1 MANLKGEKVTV
12 KQILGVLAMGLTMFV
27 LSNFNNNASADT
39 FSTES
44 QAEITQIEGNGYC
57 KPVYYAANGYSCRYK
72 NGKWDY
78 IVTKGNLE
86 ATLGVMSNGWVSSL
100 GGGYFTS

>member
-1 MANLKGEKVTV
+1 MAF
-12 KQILGVLAMGLTMFV
+12 TMFV
-27 LSNFNNNASADT
+27 LFNFNNSAYADT
-39 FSTES
+39 FSTEA
-44 QAEITQIEGNGYC
+44 QVEITQIEGNGYC

-100 GGGYFTS
+100 GGEYFNRPK